1 MFNQVA
7 VLDTNNFDSLA
18 KAMGMSVED
27 ASNKT
32 QTLPRL
38 RISHS
43 SIMGDTE
50 VKGKK
55 VKMEVV
61 PAGMYRFEVPEG
73 PTYYAPSISL
83 RPFAQ
88 RFMYKR
94 FIKGD
99 GNNPNRFVKTVMSDN
114 LNKDLKDNAGG
125 FNCGKPSGWV
135 KDFKALPASTQDL
148 IRQIKR
154 TRVVFGSVLLNDV
167 LDENGDPVDNV
178 NHQACIWE
186 IENRTAYK
194 EIGDVFSSF
203 SRKKRLPI
211 QHSVELSTTAVQLPN
226 GNSYYVPVS
235 SVDMDTSH
243 SITKEDQDTF
253 SMFMDWIDGYNRY
266 ILKAW
271 AEKNS
276 QDDSYD
282 DADTALAGEISNVF
296 SEDTDEVSF

>member
-1 MFNQVA
+1 
-7 VLDTNNFDSLA
+7 
-18 KAMGMSVED
+18 
-27 ASNKT
+27 
-32 QTLPRL
+32 
-38 RISHS
+38 
-43 SIMGDTE
+43 
-50 VKGKK
+50 
-55 VKMEVV
+55 
-61 PAGMYRFEVPEG
+61 
-73 PTYYAPSISL
+73 
-83 RPFAQ
+83 
-88 RFMYKR
+88 
-94 FIKGD
+94 
-99 GNNPNRFVKTVMSDN
+99 
-114 LNKDLKDNAGG
+114 
-125 FNCGKPSGWV
+125 
-135 KDFKALPASTQDL
+135 
-148 IRQIKR
+148 
-154 TRVVFGSVLLNDV
+154 VFGSVLLNDV
-167 LDENGDPVDNV
+167 LDEKGDPVDNV

-211 QHSVELSTTAVQLPN
+211 QHSVELSTTDVQLPN

-271 AEKNS
+271 AENNS

-296 SEDTDEVSF
+296 SEDTEEVPV